1 MEMMAELQLYKL
13 IVKIKVVY
21 NNYCTNHVKRFQ
33 MMTLTLASAASD
45 PLLLPLWERG
55 WSWWQDDSKGVNL

>member
-33 MMTLTLASAASD
+33 TTAN
-45 PLLLPLWERG
+45 
-55 WSWWQDDSKGVNL
+55 DDFDTCQCRF